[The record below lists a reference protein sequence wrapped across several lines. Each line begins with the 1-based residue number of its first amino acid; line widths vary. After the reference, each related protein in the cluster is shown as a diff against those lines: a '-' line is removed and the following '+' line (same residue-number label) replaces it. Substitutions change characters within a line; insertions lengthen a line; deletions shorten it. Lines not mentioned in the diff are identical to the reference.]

1 MAARTMRRM
10 RRQIMRLHDDLDE
23 ATIGNNNNNNNN

>member
-1 MAARTMRRM
+1 MRRM

-23 ATIGNNNNNNNN
+23 ATTGNNNNNNNN